1 MKNILKILSVFFIT
15 INIFSLK
22 FAFSENETEKLELIK
37 KYIIDYKKNL
47 NNIIKKYEIKNNKDL
62 EENIKSL
69 DWSIQVID
77 KVKNTYLPEQ
87 EKDKLVRY
95 LTKSLR
101 ELNSKSRDILRKE
114 KENYEKKFKETQ
126 KYYSSVG
133 NEIGDKLDYLVN
145 LIYKQKIENKLNLT
159 TDEIIVKNSLDKLK
173 SKSKQIK
180 IIGDLEFESKKDLD
194 KFLKRTINDIKSE
207 IKELKN
213 HL

>member
-87 EKDKLVRY
+87 EKD
-95 LTKSLR
+95 
-101 ELNSKSRDILRKE
+101 N
-114 KENYEKKFKETQ
+114 
-126 KYYSSVG
+126 
-133 NEIGDKLDYLVN
+133 
-145 LIYKQKIENKLNLT
+145 
-159 TDEIIVKNSLDKLK
+159 
-173 SKSKQIK
+173 
-180 IIGDLEFESKKDLD
+180 
-194 KFLKRTINDIKSE
+194 
-207 IKELKN
+207 
-213 HL
+213 

>member
-47 NNIIKKYEIKNNKDL
+47 NNIIKKYEIKDNRDL

-69 DWSIQVID
+69 DWSMQIID

-87 EKDKLVRY
+87 EKDKLIKY

-101 ELNSKSRDILRKE
+101 ELNSKSRDILSRE
-114 KENYEKKFKETQ
+114 KENYE
-126 KYYSSVG
+126 
-133 NEIGDKLDYLVN
+133 NEIKKAQKHYSTIWNEIWDKLNSLFN

-159 TDEIIVKNSLDKLK
+159 TDEIIVKNSLEKLK
-173 SKSKQIK
+173 SKSKQLK
-180 IIGDLEFESKKDLD
+180 IIWDLEFESKKDLD
-194 KFLKRTINDIKSE
+194 KFLKRTINEIKSE
-207 IKELKN
+207 IKELRN

>member
-77 KVKNTYLPEQ
+77 KVKNNTDIINNRNFLFFIYYTPYNN
-87 EKDKLVRY
+87 KIY
-95 LTKSLR
+95 
-101 ELNSKSRDILRKE
+101 RDIILC
-114 KENYEKKFKETQ
+114 F
-126 KYYSSVG
+126 YY
-133 NEIGDKLDYLVN
+133 
-145 LIYKQKIENKLNLT
+145 
-159 TDEIIVKNSLDKLK
+159 
-173 SKSKQIK
+173 
-180 IIGDLEFESKKDLD
+180 F
-194 KFLKRTINDIKSE
+194 
-207 IKELKN
+207 
-213 HL
+213 

>member
-47 NNIIKKYEIKNNKDL
+47 NNIIKKYEIKDNRDL

-69 DWSIQVID
+69 DWSMQIID

-87 EKDKLVRY
+87 EKDKLIKY

-101 ELNSKSRDILRKE
+101 ELNSKSRDILRRE
-114 KENYEKKFKETQ
+114 KENYE
-126 KYYSSVG
+126 
-133 NEIGDKLDYLVN
+133 NEIKKAQKHYSTIWNEIWDKLNSLFN

-159 TDEIIVKNSLDKLK
+159 TDEIIVKNSLEKLK
-173 SKSKQIK
+173 SKSKQLK
-180 IIGDLEFESKKDLD
+180 IIWDLEFESKKDLD
-194 KFLKRTINDIKSE
+194 KFLKRTINEIKSE
-207 IKELKN
+207 IKELRN

>member
-1 MKNILKILSVFFIT
+1 MKNILKILSAFFII

-114 KENYEKKFKETQ
+114 KEKK
-126 KYYSSVG
+126 
-133 NEIGDKLDYLVN
+133 N
-145 LIYKQKIENKLNLT
+145 LK
-159 TDEIIVKNSLDKLK
+159 KLK
-173 SKSKQIK
+173 S
-180 IIGDLEFESKKDLD
+180 IIPQFEM
-194 KFLKRTINDIKSE
+194 KFE
-207 IKELKN
+207 IS
-213 HL
+213 

>member
-101 ELNSKSRDILRKE
+101 ELNSKSRDILRK
-114 KENYEKKFKETQ
+114 
-126 KYYSSVG
+126 
-133 NEIGDKLDYLVN
+133 
-145 LIYKQKIENKLNLT
+145 QKIENKLNLT
-159 TDEIIVKNSLDKLK
+159 TDEIIVKNSLERLK

-180 IIGDLEFESKKDLD
+180 IIWDLEFESKKDLD
-194 KFLKRTINDIKSE
+194 KFLKRTIIDIKSE

>member
-47 NNIIKKYEIKNNKDL
+47 NNIIKKYEIKDNRDL

-69 DWSIQVID
+69 DWSMQIID

-87 EKDKLVRY
+87 EKDKLIKY

-101 ELNSKSRDILRKE
+101 ELNSKSRDILRRE
-114 KENYEKKFKETQ
+114 KENYE
-126 KYYSSVG
+126 
-133 NEIGDKLDYLVN
+133 NEIKKAQKHYSTIWNEIWDKLNSLFN

-159 TDEIIVKNSLDKLK
+159 TDEIIVKNSLEKLK
-173 SKSKQIK
+173 SKSKQLK
-180 IIGDLEFESKKDLD
+180 IIWDLELESKKDLD
-194 KFLKRTINDIKSE
+194 KFLKRTINEIKSE
-207 IKELKN
+207 IKELRN

>member
-1 MKNILKILSVFFIT
+1 MLRKHFDNEIIELS
-15 INIFSLK
+15 N
-22 FAFSENETEKLELIK
+22 NLEDIW
-37 KYIIDYKKNL
+37 IS
-47 NNIIKKYEIKNNKDL
+47 IIKKYEIKNNKDL

-126 KYYSSVG
+126 KYYSSV
-133 NEIGDKLDYLVN
+133 
-145 LIYKQKIENKLNLT
+145 
-159 TDEIIVKNSLDKLK
+159 
-173 SKSKQIK
+173 
-180 IIGDLEFESKKDLD
+180 
-194 KFLKRTINDIKSE
+194 
-207 IKELKN
+207 
-213 HL
+213 

>member
-47 NNIIKKYEIKNNKDL
+47 NNIIKKYEIKDNRYL

-69 DWSIQVID
+69 DWSMQIID

-87 EKDKLVRY
+87 EKDKLIKY

-101 ELNSKSRDILRKE
+101 ELNSKSRDILRRE
-114 KENYEKKFKETQ
+114 KENYE
-126 KYYSSVG
+126 
-133 NEIGDKLDYLVN
+133 NEIKKAQKHYSTIWNEIWDKLNSLFN

-159 TDEIIVKNSLDKLK
+159 TDEIIVKNSLEKLK
-173 SKSKQIK
+173 SKSKQLK
-180 IIGDLEFESKKDLD
+180 IIWDLEFESKKDLD
-194 KFLKRTINDIKSE
+194 KFLKRTINEIKSE
-207 IKELKN
+207 IKELRN